1 MPTIITI
8 RNPSEL
14 IFIELI
20 NHHSYDSWS
29 ILYTTHVFLKVMQ
42 HSPGLVVGGQSTRH
56 LQPHGPGGRVLAVVL
71 RDEAGAEH
79 LVLLLCAVH
88 SRGGLEGSCT
98 LQSSKVSVIVRCC
111 NYLVLFQ
118 TWHYLLC
125 TMLHLA
131 LSRLL
136 WRDSVLRLLMV
147 PESRDKVWHVEDTWP
162 REPLRHE
169 DWPLPSWHGGLL
181 CLLQQDGASGG
192 LSSEKDGLKWTND
205 GGYRIPDNIV
215 EGGGGSASRQWSWD
229 WFWCDRGRADVRV
242 SKLCDN
248 SITCHDCVT
257 NLSLWRWCPLR
268 RSTATLCLS
277 LQNTR
282 FVWIMSGL

>member
-1 MPTIITI
+1 MINIIH
-8 RNPSEL
+8 N
-14 IFIELI
+14 
-20 NHHSYDSWS
+20 
-29 ILYTTHVFLKVMQ
+29 
-42 HSPGLVVGGQSTRH
+42 TRVSKSDAA
-56 LQPHGPGGRVLAVVL
+56 LTRT
-71 RDEAGAEH
+71 
-79 LVLLLCAVH
+79 C
-88 SRGGLEGSCT
+88 SRGAVYPSPPAPWPWRPGTRCSPPWRGWGRTPRPPPLCCT
-98 LQSSKVSVIVRCC
+98 QSWRARGILHFAKFQSLCGYCQMLS
-111 NYLVLFQ
+111 LLFQ

-215 EGGGGSASRQWSWD
+215 EGGGGRASRQWSWD